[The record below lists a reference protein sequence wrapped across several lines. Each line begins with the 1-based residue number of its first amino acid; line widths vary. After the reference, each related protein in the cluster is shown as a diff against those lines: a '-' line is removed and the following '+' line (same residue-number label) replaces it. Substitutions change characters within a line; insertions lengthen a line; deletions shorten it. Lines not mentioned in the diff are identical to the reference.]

1 MTTTTNT
8 TTQKQLV
15 NNLNDFRT
23 KNGKK
28 ALTNCKAS
36 KAQVMEWIKAERLEF
51 MKTAAKKTTVVKTEA
66 PAPTVTEAKLFTVK
80 DLADKLNKNPKI
92 VRRTLRKKDEA
103 KALVVDTESKKT
115 KWVFT
120 EENFNKVVNLF

>member
-1 MTTTTNT
+1 MTTTTNN
-8 TTQKQLV
+8 TTQKEMV
-15 NNLNDFRT
+15 ANLNDFRT
-23 KNGKK
+23 RNGKK

-51 MKTAAKKTTVVKTEA
+51 MKSVAEKAPVAKPE
-66 PAPTVTEAKLFTVK
+66 PAPVAKPEAKLFTVN

-92 VRRTLRKKDEA
+92 VRRTLRKKDEV

>member
-1 MTTTTNT
+1 MATT

-15 NNLNDFRT
+15 DNLNDFRT

-28 ALTNCKAS
+28 VLTNCKAS
-36 KAQVMEWIKAERLEF
+36 KAQVTESLKDERLEF
-51 MKTAAKKTTVVKTEA
+51 MKAVAAKVPVIKTEA
-66 PAPTVTEAKLFTVK
+66 PAPTVTEAKLFTVN
-80 DLADKLNKNPKI
+80 DLAEKLNKNPKI
-92 VRRTLRKKDEA
+92 VRRTLRKNDDA

>member
-1 MTTTTNT
+1 MTTT

-15 NNLNDFRT
+15 ENLNDFRT

-36 KAQVMEWIKAERLEF
+36 KAQVIEWIKVERLEF
-51 MKTAAKKTTVVKTEA
+51 MKAVAAKTPVAKTEA

-103 KALVVDTESKKT
+103 KALVVDTESKKV
-115 KWVFT
+115 KWLFT
-120 EENFNKVVNLF
+120 EENFNQVINLF

>member
-1 MTTTTNT
+1 MTNS
-8 TTQKQLV
+8 TQKQLV
-15 NNLNDFRT
+15 ENLNNFRT

-36 KAQVMEWIKAERLEF
+36 KTQVIEWIKAERLEF
-51 MKTAAKKTTVVKTEA
+51 MKTAAAKAPVAKPEA
-66 PAPTVTEAKLFTVK
+66 SPVVTEAKLFTVN
-80 DLADKLNKNPKI
+80 DLADRLNKNPKI
-92 VRRTLRKKDEA
+92 IRRTLRKKDEA

>member
-1 MTTTTNT
+1 MTTT

-15 NNLNDFRT
+15 KNLNDFRT

-28 ALTNCKAS
+28 ALTKCKAS
-36 KAQVMEWIKAERLEF
+36 KAQVTEWIKAERLEF
-51 MKTAAKKTTVVKTEA
+51 MKSVAAKTPVPKAEVET
-66 PAPTVTEAKLFTVK
+66 PAITEAKLFTVK
-80 DLADKLNKNPKI
+80 DLAEKLNKNPKI

>member
-1 MTTTTNT
+1 MTTIS
-8 TTQKQLV
+8 TQKELV
-15 NNLNDFRT
+15 NTLNDFRT

-36 KAQVMEWIKAERLEF
+36 KAQVTEWVKTERLEF
-51 MKTAAKKTTVVKTEA
+51 MKTIAEKAPVAKSVET
-66 PAPTVTEAKLFTVK
+66 PAPVITEAKLFTVK